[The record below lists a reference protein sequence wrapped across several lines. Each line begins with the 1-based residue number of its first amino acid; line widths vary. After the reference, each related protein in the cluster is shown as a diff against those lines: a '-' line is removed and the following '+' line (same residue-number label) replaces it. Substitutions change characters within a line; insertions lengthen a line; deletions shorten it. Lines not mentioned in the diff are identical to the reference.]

1 MLKVKLSSKRQA
13 TFPRG
18 VCESLGLEPGDEI
31 VLEPRITDGE
41 ETWSLR
47 PAKARQR
54 PWLHRLNR
62 YAVEKDHSMESI
74 RTSIAKGRQ
83 QS

>member
-1 MLKVKLSSKRQA
+1 MLKVKLSTKRQA
-13 TFPRG
+13 TFPRA

-31 VLEPRITDGE
+31 VLEPKNTDGE
-41 ETWSLR
+41 ETWELR

-62 YAVEKDHSMESI
+62 YAAEKDHSMERI
-74 RTSIAKGRQ
+74 RASIAKGRQ
-83 QS
+83 

>member
-31 VLEPRITDGE
+31 LLEPKITGGE
-41 ETWSLR
+41 ESWELR

-62 YAVEKDHSMESI
+62 YAAGKDHSMERI
-74 RTSIAKGRQ
+74 RASIAKGRQ
-83 QS
+83 Q

>member
-1 MLKVKLSSKRQA
+1 MHKVKLSSKRQA

-18 VCESLGLEPGDEI
+18 VCDSLGLEPGDEI

-41 ETWSLR
+41 ETWTLR

-54 PWLHRLNR
+54 PWLHRLKR
-62 YAVEKDHSMESI
+62 YAAGKEHSMEGI
-74 RTSIAKGRQ
+74 RSSIAKGRQ

>member
-31 VLEPRITDGE
+31 VLEPTVTDGE
-41 ETWSLR
+41 ESWALR

-62 YAVEKDHSMESI
+62 YAKGKDHSMESI
-74 RTSIAKGRQ
+74 RASIAKERQ
-83 QS
+83 RK

>member
-31 VLEPRITDGE
+31 VLEPTIIDGE
-41 ETWSLR
+41 ENWTLR

-62 YAVEKDHSMESI
+62 YAEGKDHSIESI
-74 RTSIAKGRQ
+74 RTSITKGRKK
-83 QS
+83 

>member
-1 MLKVKLSSKRQA
+1 MFTVKLSSKRQA

-18 VCESLGLEPGDEI
+18 VCESLGLKPGDEI
-31 VLEPRITDGE
+31 VLEPTITDGE
-41 ETWSLR
+41 ESWALR

-62 YAVEKDHSMESI
+62 YAKGKDHSMESI
-74 RTSIAKGRQ
+74 RTSIAIGRQ
-83 QS
+83 K

>member
-1 MLKVKLSSKRQA
+1 MLKVKLSTKRQA

-31 VLEPRITDGE
+31 VLEPKITNGE
-41 ETWSLR
+41 ETWELR
-47 PAKARQR
+47 PVKARQR

-62 YAVEKDHSMESI
+62 YATGKAHSMERI
-74 RTSIAKGRQ
+74 RASIAKGRQ
-83 QS
+83 PK